1 MAGAGVASPLCTRL
15 VAAACMS
22 SSAACDNRSA
32 AGTRRRRRMTATA
45 EIRPPLDFAIC
56 RFGIQGPMSS
66 CPSFEAAPTLGLSKA
81 EAHGRRRRTACGRK
95 AMAVALEPAKELAEK
110 KKRQM
115 KQRRVVVTGMGVVT
129 PLGHDPDIFY
139 NNLLEGVSGVSEIET
154 FDCSKYPT
162 RIAGEIKSFSAA
174 GWVAPKLAKRMD
186 KFMLYLLTAGKKA
199 LEDGGVTEEVMSQFE
214 KTRCGVLIGS
224 AMGGIKVRYFIWQVF
239 NDAIEALRVSYKKMN
254 PFCVPFATTNMGSAM
269 LAMDLGWMGPNYSIS
284 TACATSNFCILN
296 AANHIIRGE
305 AVSRSHLSLVDYQ

>member
-1 MAGAGVASPLCTRL
+1 
-15 VAAACMS
+15 MS

-32 AGTRRRRRMTATA
+32 AGTRRRRRTTATA
-45 EIRPPLDFAIC
+45 EIPPPLDFAIC

-81 EAHGRRRRTACGRK
+81 EAHRRRRRTACGRK
-95 AMAVALEPAKELAEK
+95 AMAVALEPAKELAEN

-139 NNLLEGVSGVSEIET
+139 NNLLEGVSGV
-154 FDCSKYPT
+154 
-162 RIAGEIKSFSAA
+162 REIKSFSAA

-224 AMGGIKVRYFIWQVF
+224 AMGGIKVRVSSAYS
-239 NDAIEALRVSYKKMN
+239 NREAL
-254 PFCVPFATTNMGSAM
+254 T
-269 LAMDLGWMGPNYSIS
+269 LALEPSCFRLRI
-284 TACATSNFCILN
+284 
-296 AANHIIRGE
+296 
-305 AVSRSHLSLVDYQ
+305 HLTFSMT